1 VLSPG
6 RRPLSRFRARRGVAA
21 WGAVAAAL
29 FLAACHF
36 PGTSGSGQ
44 PPAGSSITVASVPG
58 IGDAPLYIALH
69 QGLFRQAGLSV
80 TVRSYPSVTAEA
92 AALRAG
98 QADVA
103 VGDYANFFYAQETGT
118 RAPLVVVADGYDA
131 GPGVMEVLVLPGSGI
146 TSPQDLAGKSI
157 GTAAPDLIP
166 HVSNDQPYSLETVA
180 ASSVLMNDG
189 VQPSAVT
196 WKPMPAAD
204 LAGALRTH
212 RVDSILVT
220 EPEISQVEN
229 ELGAQSVLD
238 ACSGETVNLPLD
250 GYFATASYASRHRAA
265 LLAFRSALTR
275 AQTDAAQAGPVQA
288 VLTQYAGMSR
298 QTASL
303 VTVGVYPTSLRVSS
317 LQRVANLMSFYGALP
332 HPLNVGQTIMP

>member
-1 VLSPG
+1 L
-6 RRPLSRFRARRGVAA
+6 LSRIRARAGIAA
-21 WGAVAAAL
+21 GGAVAAAL
-29 FLAACHF
+29 FLAACQP
-36 PGTSGSGQ
+36 PGTSAGGR

-69 QGLFRQAGLSV
+69 QGLFRQAGLTAAV
-80 TVRSYPSVTAEA
+80 HSYPSVAAEV
-92 AALRAG
+92 AALRNG

-118 RAPLVVVADGYDA
+118 QAPMVVVADSYDA

-146 TSPQDLAGKSI
+146 TGPQDLAGKTI
-157 GTAAPDLIP
+157 GTAAPELIP
-166 HVSNDQPYSLETVA
+166 HVSNDQPYSLDTVA

-189 VQPSAVT
+189 VQPSTVT
-196 WKPMPAAD
+196 WKPMPSAD
-204 LAGALRTH
+204 LTGELRSH

-220 EPEISQVEN
+220 EPEISQAEKQ
-229 ELGAQSVLD
+229 LGAQSVLD
-238 ACSGETVNLPLD
+238 ACSGETVSLPLD
-250 GYFATASYASRHRAA
+250 GYFATASYARQHRAA

-288 VLTQYAGMSR
+288 VLTHYAGMSH

-303 VTVGVYPTSLRVSS
+303 ITLGVYPTTLKVSN

-332 HPLNVGQTIMP
+332 RPLHVSHMIMP